1 MLWGATQA
9 LATGAVLSFVSP
21 AQPATGPGDLCKIGG
36 GMAGDEHVDWKWAG
50 GALVGTKVY
59 FAPQFADT
67 VGILDTETSN
77 FRQVDTKATASIY
90 YDTQAFSKY
99 SGAAAV
105 GSKVYFA
112 PHAWDNVGVMDAKT
126 DTFSEISIG
135 PKIIR
140 DGLAALEDFAKYSDA
155 TAVGTK
161 VFFTPFS
168 VDNIGVLDTVTS
180 AFSTISTLNQ
190 HANVTGEAKYMGAT
204 AIGTTIYFAP
214 SGDNVG
220 ILETVT
226 NAFTTLSTF
235 SPKLPEGPHDWE
247 WHFQGEREQGNM
259 YNGAVAVGTT
269 VYFAP
274 FFANNVGVLD
284 TVPGLFTTISITS
297 AGWREKSTKET
308 MQFNGAKYAGGVS
321 IGAKVYFAPYL
332 QDDVGVLDTVTRTFS
347 TISTAAL
354 IRPKPGHYPAT
365 FDFTLGD
372 LDPSFGDAPVDDVT
386 VPLAATPWIKYS
398 GAVAVGSNVY
408 FVPQDEDYIGV
419 LDASDNHT
427 NAEANCLRM
436 VSELSPPPSSPSSK
450 GSGKGEGE
458 GGGQGSSS
466 VIASDPQATGGL
478 PIGMQLIGLL
488 VAGAFIISCVLVG
501 FAYRHLSKRAGNL
514 RQSRDRAQM
523 DLSLLAHRVS
533 VGSQDWSA
541 MSASPPSTVPMSLPP
556 APPSSVSHSVSAQ
569 DEVRTA
575 RGEIRSVE
583 LVLMHALDAMVDGD
597 VAEVLD
603 AEMLEVIER
612 GAMPPPPSRTP
623 PVVVSAL
630 AEVAKSWYGALAQL
644 MKERDG
650 ASATVP
656 GQREKKRRRSE
667 ADATAAASNSVLR
680 CSSGSHS
687 ATPPR
692 NVARRD
698 DERYWPWVRSTPPST
713 TPYHY
718 PYQGRGRDA

>member
-274 FFANNVGVLD
+274 FF
-284 TVPGLFTTISITS
+284 
-297 AGWREKSTKET
+297 RE
-308 MQFNGAKYAGGVS
+308 
-321 IGAKVYFAPYL
+321 
-332 QDDVGVLDTVTRTFS
+332 
-347 TISTAAL
+347 
-354 IRPKPGHYPAT
+354 
-365 FDFTLGD
+365 
-372 LDPSFGDAPVDDVT
+372 
-386 VPLAATPWIKYS
+386 
-398 GAVAVGSNVY
+398 
-408 FVPQDEDYIGV
+408 
-419 LDASDNHT
+419 
-427 NAEANCLRM
+427 
-436 VSELSPPPSSPSSK
+436 
-450 GSGKGEGE
+450 
-458 GGGQGSSS
+458 
-466 VIASDPQATGGL
+466 
-478 PIGMQLIGLL
+478 
-488 VAGAFIISCVLVG
+488 
-501 FAYRHLSKRAGNL
+501 
-514 RQSRDRAQM
+514 
-523 DLSLLAHRVS
+523 
-533 VGSQDWSA
+533 
-541 MSASPPSTVPMSLPP
+541 
-556 APPSSVSHSVSAQ
+556 
-569 DEVRTA
+569 
-575 RGEIRSVE
+575 
-583 LVLMHALDAMVDGD
+583 
-597 VAEVLD
+597 
-603 AEMLEVIER
+603 
-612 GAMPPPPSRTP
+612 
-623 PVVVSAL
+623 
-630 AEVAKSWYGALAQL
+630 
-644 MKERDG
+644 
-650 ASATVP
+650 
-656 GQREKKRRRSE
+656 
-667 ADATAAASNSVLR
+667 
-680 CSSGSHS
+680 
-687 ATPPR
+687 
-692 NVARRD
+692 
-698 DERYWPWVRSTPPST
+698 
-713 TPYHY
+713 
-718 PYQGRGRDA
+718 

>member
-1 MLWGATQA
+1 MLWGATQT
-9 LATGAVLSFVSP
+9 LATLGAVLSNVSP
-21 AQPATGPGDLCKIGG
+21 AQPATGPGDLCKISVGKGG
-36 GMAGDEHVDWKWAG
+36 PEHVDWKWAG
-50 GALVGTKVY
+50 GASVGTKVY
-59 FAPQFADT
+59 FAPKFADT
-67 VGILDTETSN
+67 VGILDTETSH
-77 FRQVDTKATASIY
+77 FRQVDIPYDNSASIW
-90 YDTQAFSKY
+90 YDTQGWSKY

-112 PHAWDNVGVMDAKT
+112 PHAWDSVGVIDAKT

-135 PKIIR
+135 GPKIIQN
-140 DGLAALEDFAKYSDA
+140 GLAPIEDFAKYSDA

-168 VDNIGVLDTVTS
+168 ADNIGVLDTVTS
-180 AFSTISTLNQ
+180 AFSTISTVND

-220 ILETVT
+220 ILDTVT
-226 NAFTTLSTF
+226 NAFTTLSTY
-235 SPKLPEGPHDWE
+235 SAKLPEGPHDWE
-247 WHFQGEREQGNM
+247 WHFQGEPAQGNM

-284 TVPGLFTTISITS
+284 TVPGLFTTIGIRSARWHLKSTRENMLS
-297 AGWREKSTKET
+297 AGP
-308 MQFNGAKYAGGVS
+308 KYAGGVA
-321 IGAKVYFAPYL
+321 IRAKVYFAPYL
-332 QDDVGVLDTVTRTFS
+332 QDDVGVLDTVTRIFS

-354 IRPKPGHYPAT
+354 IRPKPSFPAI
-365 FDFTLGD
+365 FDFN
-372 LDPSFGDAPVDDVT
+372 FGVDDAPLDVNVT
-386 VPLAATPWIKYS
+386 VPFDATPWIKYS

-408 FVPQDEDYIGV
+408 FVPQNEDYIGV

-427 NAEANCLRM
+427 NVEANCLRTF
-436 VSELSPPPSSPSSK
+436 SEPSPPPSSPSSK
-450 GSGKGEGE
+450 GSGKGEGK

-466 VIASDPQATGGL
+466 VIASDPQATAGL
-478 PIGMQLIGLL
+478 PIGMQVIGLL

-523 DLSLLAHRVS
+523 DLSLLAHQVS
-533 VGSQDWSA
+533 VGRQDWSA
-541 MSASPPSTVPMSLPP
+541 MGVSPPSTVPMSLPP

-569 DEVRTA
+569 DEIRTA

-583 LVLMHALDAMVDGD
+583 LVLVHALDAMVDGD
-597 VAEVLD
+597 IAEVVD

-612 GAMPPPPSRTP
+612 GAMPPPPSRTHP
-623 PVVVSAL
+623 AVVNAM

-687 ATPPR
+687 VTPPS

-698 DERYWPWVRSTPPST
+698 DARYWPWVRSTPPST

-718 PYQGRGRDA
+718 PYHGRE

>member
-1 MLWGATQA
+1 MLWGATQT
-9 LATGAVLSFVSP
+9 LATLGAVLSNVSP
-21 AQPATGPGDLCKIGG
+21 AQPATGPGDLCKISVGKGG
-36 GMAGDEHVDWKWAG
+36 PEHVDWKWAG
-50 GALVGTKVY
+50 GASVGTKVY
-59 FAPQFADT
+59 FAPKFADT
-67 VGILDTETSN
+67 VGILDTETSH
-77 FRQVDTKATASIY
+77 FRQVDIPYDNSASIW
-90 YDTQAFSKY
+90 YDTQGWSKY

-112 PHAWDNVGVMDAKT
+112 PHAWDSVGVIDAKT

-135 PKIIR
+135 GPKIIQN
-140 DGLAALEDFAKYSDA
+140 GLAPIEDFAKYSDA

-168 VDNIGVLDTVTS
+168 ADNIGVLDTVTS
-180 AFSTISTLNQ
+180 AFSTISTVND

-220 ILETVT
+220 ILDTVT
-226 NAFTTLSTF
+226 NAFTTLSTY
-235 SPKLPEGPHDWE
+235 SAKLPEGPHDWE
-247 WHFQGEREQGNM
+247 WHFQGEPAQGNM

-284 TVPGLFTTISITS
+284 TVPGLFTTIGIRSARWHLKSTRENMLS
-297 AGWREKSTKET
+297 AGP
-308 MQFNGAKYAGGVS
+308 KYAGGVA
-321 IGAKVYFAPYL
+321 IRAKVYFAPYL
-332 QDDVGVLDTVTRTFS
+332 QDDVGVLDTVTRIFS

-354 IRPKPGHYPAT
+354 IRPKPSFPAI
-365 FDFTLGD
+365 FDFN
-372 LDPSFGDAPVDDVT
+372 FGVDDAPLDVNVT
-386 VPLAATPWIKYS
+386 VPFDATPWIKYS

-408 FVPQDEDYIGV
+408 FVPQNEDYIGV

-427 NAEANCLRM
+427 NVEANCLRTF
-436 VSELSPPPSSPSSK
+436 SEPSPPPSSPSSK
-450 GSGKGEGE
+450 GSGKGEGK

-466 VIASDPQATGGL
+466 VIASDPQATAGL
-478 PIGMQLIGLL
+478 PIGMQVIGLL

-523 DLSLLAHRVS
+523 DLSLLAHQVS
-533 VGSQDWSA
+533 VGRQDWSA
-541 MSASPPSTVPMSLPP
+541 MGVSPPSTVPMSLPP

-569 DEVRTA
+569 DEIRTA

-583 LVLMHALDAMVDGD
+583 LVLVHALDAMVDGD
-597 VAEVLD
+597 IAEVVD

-612 GAMPPPPSRTP
+612 GAMPPPPSRTHP
-623 PVVVSAL
+623 AVVNAM

-687 ATPPR
+687 VTPPS

-698 DERYWPWVRSTPPST
+698 DARYWPWVRSTPPST

-718 PYQGRGRDA
+718 PYQGRE

>member
-1 MLWGATQA
+1 MLWGATQT
-9 LATGAVLSFVSP
+9 LATLGAVLSNVSP
-21 AQPATGPGDLCKIGG
+21 AQPATGPGDLCKISVGKGG
-36 GMAGDEHVDWKWAG
+36 PEHVDWKWAG
-50 GALVGTKVY
+50 GASVGTKVY
-59 FAPQFADT
+59 FAPKFADT
-67 VGILDTETSN
+67 VGILDTETSH
-77 FRQVDTKATASIY
+77 FRQVDIPYDNSASIW
-90 YDTQAFSKY
+90 YDTQGWSKY

-112 PHAWDNVGVMDAKT
+112 PHAWDSVGVIDAKT

-135 PKIIR
+135 GPKIIQN
-140 DGLAALEDFAKYSDA
+140 GLAPIEDFAKYSDA

-168 VDNIGVLDTVTS
+168 ADNIGVLDTVTS
-180 AFSTISTLNQ
+180 AFSTISTVND

-220 ILETVT
+220 ILDTVT
-226 NAFTTLSTF
+226 NAFTTLSTY
-235 SPKLPEGPHDWE
+235 SAKLPEGPHDWE
-247 WHFQGEREQGNM
+247 WHFQGEPAQGNM

-284 TVPGLFTTISITS
+284 TVPGLFTTIGIRSARWHLKSTRENMLS
-297 AGWREKSTKET
+297 AGP
-308 MQFNGAKYAGGVS
+308 KYAGGGA
-321 IGAKVYFAPYL
+321 IRAKVYFAPYL
-332 QDDVGVLDTVTRTFS
+332 QDDVGVLDTVTRIFS

-354 IRPKPGHYPAT
+354 IRPKPSFPAI
-365 FDFTLGD
+365 FDFN
-372 LDPSFGDAPVDDVT
+372 FGVDDAPLDVNVT
-386 VPLAATPWIKYS
+386 VPFDATPWIKYS

-408 FVPQDEDYIGV
+408 FVPQNEDYIGV

-427 NAEANCLRM
+427 NVEANCLRTF
-436 VSELSPPPSSPSSK
+436 SEPSPPPSSPSSK
-450 GSGKGEGE
+450 GSGKGEGK

-466 VIASDPQATGGL
+466 VIASDPQATAGL
-478 PIGMQLIGLL
+478 PIGMQVIGLL

-523 DLSLLAHRVS
+523 DLSLLAHQVS
-533 VGSQDWSA
+533 VGRQDWSA
-541 MSASPPSTVPMSLPP
+541 MGVSPPSTVPMSLPP

-569 DEVRTA
+569 DEIRTA

-583 LVLMHALDAMVDGD
+583 LVLVHALDAMVDGD
-597 VAEVLD
+597 IAEVVD

-612 GAMPPPPSRTP
+612 GAMPPPPSRTHP
-623 PVVVSAL
+623 AVVNAM

-687 ATPPR
+687 VTPPS

-698 DERYWPWVRSTPPST
+698 DARYWPWVRSTPPST

-718 PYQGRGRDA
+718 PYQGRE

>member
-1 MLWGATQA
+1 MLWGATQT
-9 LATGAVLSFVSP
+9 LATLGAVLSNVSP
-21 AQPATGPGDLCKIGG
+21 AQPATGPGDLCKISVGKGG
-36 GMAGDEHVDWKWAG
+36 PEHVDWKWAG
-50 GALVGTKVY
+50 GASVGTKVY
-59 FAPQFADT
+59 FAPKFADT
-67 VGILDTETSN
+67 VGILDTETSH
-77 FRQVDTKATASIY
+77 FRQVDIPYDNSASIW
-90 YDTQAFSKY
+90 YDTQGWSKY

-112 PHAWDNVGVMDAKT
+112 PHAWDSVGVIDAKT

-135 PKIIR
+135 GPKIIQN
-140 DGLAALEDFAKYSDA
+140 GLAPIEDFAKYSDA

-168 VDNIGVLDTVTS
+168 ADNIGVLDTVTS
-180 AFSTISTLNQ
+180 AFSTISTVND

-220 ILETVT
+220 ILDTVT
-226 NAFTTLSTF
+226 NAFTTLSTY
-235 SPKLPEGPHDWE
+235 SAKLPEGPHDWE
-247 WHFQGEREQGNM
+247 WHFQGEPAQGNM

-284 TVPGLFTTISITS
+284 TVPGLFTTIGIRSARWHLKSTRENMLS
-297 AGWREKSTKET
+297 AGP
-308 MQFNGAKYAGGVS
+308 KYAGGVA
-321 IGAKVYFAPYL
+321 IRAKVYFAPYL
-332 QDDVGVLDTVTRTFS
+332 QDDVGVLDTVTRIFS

-354 IRPKPGHYPAT
+354 IRPKPSFPAI
-365 FDFTLGD
+365 FDFN
-372 LDPSFGDAPVDDVT
+372 FGVDDAPLDVNVT
-386 VPLAATPWIKYS
+386 VPFDATPWIKYS

-408 FVPQDEDYIGV
+408 FVPQNEDYIGV
-419 LDASDNHT
+419 LDASDNLT
-427 NAEANCLRM
+427 NVEANCLRTF
-436 VSELSPPPSSPSSK
+436 SEPSPPPSSPSSK
-450 GSGKGEGE
+450 GSGKGEGK

-466 VIASDPQATGGL
+466 VIASDPQATAGL
-478 PIGMQLIGLL
+478 PIGMQVIGLL

-523 DLSLLAHRVS
+523 DLSLLAHQVS
-533 VGSQDWSA
+533 VGRQDWSA
-541 MSASPPSTVPMSLPP
+541 MGVSPPSTVPMSLPP

-569 DEVRTA
+569 DEIRTA

-583 LVLMHALDAMVDGD
+583 LVLVHALDAMVDGD
-597 VAEVLD
+597 IAEVVD

-612 GAMPPPPSRTP
+612 GAMPPPPSRTHP
-623 PVVVSAL
+623 AVVNAM

-687 ATPPR
+687 VTPPS

-698 DERYWPWVRSTPPST
+698 DARYWPWVRSTPPST

-718 PYQGRGRDA
+718 PYQGRE

>member
-1 MLWGATQA
+1 MLWGATQT
-9 LATGAVLSFVSP
+9 LATLGAVLSNVSP
-21 AQPATGPGDLCKIGG
+21 AQPATGPGDLCKISVGKGG
-36 GMAGDEHVDWKWAG
+36 PEHVDWKWAG
-50 GALVGTKVY
+50 GASVGTKVY
-59 FAPQFADT
+59 FAPKFADT
-67 VGILDTETSN
+67 VGILDTETSH
-77 FRQVDTKATASIY
+77 FRQVDIPYDNSASIW
-90 YDTQAFSKY
+90 YDTQGRSKY

-135 PKIIR
+135 PTIIR

-220 ILETVT
+220 ILDTVT
-226 NAFTTLSTF
+226 NAFTTLSTY
-235 SPKLPEGPHDWE
+235 SAKLPEGPHDWE
-247 WHFQGEREQGNM
+247 WHFQGEPAQGNM

-274 FFANNVGVLD
+274 YFANNVGVLD
-284 TVPGLFTTISITS
+284 TVPGLFTTIGIRSARWHLKSTRENMLS
-297 AGWREKSTKET
+297 AGP
-308 MQFNGAKYAGGVS
+308 KYAGGVA
-321 IGAKVYFAPYL
+321 IRAKVYFAPYL
-332 QDDVGVLDTVTRTFS
+332 QDDVGVLDTVTRIFS

-354 IRPKPGHYPAT
+354 IRPKPSFPAI
-365 FDFTLGD
+365 FDFN
-372 LDPSFGDAPVDDVT
+372 FGVDDAPLDVNVT
-386 VPLAATPWIKYS
+386 VPFDATPWIKYS

-408 FVPQDEDYIGV
+408 FVPQNEDYIGV

-427 NAEANCLRM
+427 NVEANCLRTF
-436 VSELSPPPSSPSSK
+436 SEPSPPPSSPSSK
-450 GSGKGEGE
+450 GSGKGEGK

-466 VIASDPQATGGL
+466 VIASDPQATAGL
-478 PIGMQLIGLL
+478 PIGMQVIGLL

-523 DLSLLAHRVS
+523 DLSLLAHQVS
-533 VGSQDWSA
+533 VGRQDWSA
-541 MSASPPSTVPMSLPP
+541 MGVSTPSTVPMSLPP

-569 DEVRTA
+569 DEIRTA

-583 LVLMHALDAMVDGD
+583 LVLVHALDAMVDGD
-597 VAEVLD
+597 IAEVVD

-612 GAMPPPPSRTP
+612 GAMPPPPSRTHP
-623 PVVVSAL
+623 AVVNAM

-687 ATPPR
+687 VTPPS

-698 DERYWPWVRSTPPST
+698 DARYWPWVRSTPPST